1 PPRRACVR
9 RAVPVD
15 PHRAR
20 DAACAPDEMNLHIR
34 PLRTGDEPDL
44 RRVFR
49 GTIALGHPVS
59 HASGV
64 DAALRP
70 YERLCLEWYLGPG
83 REHASVL
90 HDDERVV
97 GYALVC
103 VDPEGFARWQRRAAA
118 RFTAQVAPRLVL
130 RRYPASIR
138 RFYRLR
144 LRDGWELWRHSDDR
158 VAGLPHAHFN
168 ATAPGGLPG
177 RLLADHVDGVVA
189 AAGFESWYGEMN
201 ARGGRR
207 VAALGRWGAEIV
219 SRRPNATLSWLT
231 GEPVDRLTVLRHV
244 VARRAAA

>member
-1 PPRRACVR
+1 
-9 RAVPVD
+9 
-15 PHRAR
+15 
-20 DAACAPDEMNLHIR
+20 MNLHIR

>member
-1 PPRRACVR
+1 MNASPDRMTLRLHQVR
-9 RAVPVD
+9 TA
-15 PHRAR
+15 
-20 DAACAPDEMNLHIR
+20 
-34 PLRTGDEPDL
+34 DEPEL

-49 GTIALGHPVS
+49 STIALGHPVA
-59 HASGV
+59 HDAAV

-83 REHASVL
+83 RGHVSVL
-90 HDDERVV
+90 RDDDRVV

-103 VDPEGFARWQRRAAA
+103 VDPEGFARWQQRAGA
-118 RFTAQVAPRLVL
+118 RFAAHVVPRLVL

-144 LRDGWELWRHSDDR
+144 LRDGWDLWRHSDDR
-158 VAGLPHAHFN
+158 VTGLPHAHFN

-189 AAGFESWYGEMN
+189 AAGFDAWYGEMN
-201 ARGGRR
+201 ARAGRR

-219 SRRPNATLSWLT
+219 ARRPNATLTWLT
-231 GEPVDRLTVLRHV
+231 GALVERLTVLRHV
-244 VARRAAA
+244 STRRAAA

>member
-1 PPRRACVR
+1 
-9 RAVPVD
+9 
-15 PHRAR
+15 
-20 DAACAPDEMNLHIR
+20 MNLHLR
-34 PLRTGDEPDL
+34 PLSTADEPEV

-49 GTIALGHPVS
+49 ETIALGHPVS
-59 HASGV
+59 LASGV
-64 DAALRP
+64 DSALLP
-70 YERLCLEWYLGPG
+70 YERLCLDWYLGPG
-83 REHASVL
+83 RGHASVL
-90 HDDERVV
+90 CDDDRVV

-103 VDPEGFARWQRRAAA
+103 VDPDGFSSWQRRAAT
-118 RFTAQVAPRLVL
+118 RFTTRVVPRLVL
-130 RRYPASIR
+130 RRYPAPLR

-144 LRDGWELWRHSDDR
+144 LRDGWELWRHSDDL

-177 RLLADHVDGVVA
+177 RLLADHVDDVVT
-189 AAGFESWYGEMN
+189 AAGFASWYGEMN

-231 GEPVDRLTVLRHV
+231 GAPVDRLTVLRHV

>member
-1 PPRRACVR
+1 MSLR
-9 RAVPVD
+9 
-15 PHRAR
+15 
-20 DAACAPDEMNLHIR
+20 IR
-34 PLRTGDEPDL
+34 PLRTADEPEL

-49 GTIALGHPVS
+49 STIALGHPVA
-59 HASGV
+59 HDAGV

-90 HDDERVV
+90 RDDDRVV

-103 VDPEGFARWQRRAAA
+103 VDPDGFARWQQRAGA
-118 RFTAQVAPRLVL
+118 RFAAHVVPRLVL

-144 LRDGWELWRHSDDR
+144 LRDGWDLWRHSDDR

-168 ATAPGGLPG
+168 ASTQGGLPG
-177 RLLADHVDGVVA
+177 RLLADHVDEVVA
-189 AAGFESWYGEMN
+189 AAGFDSWYGEMN
-201 ARGGRR
+201 ARAGRR

-219 SRRPNATLSWLT
+219 ARRPNATLTWLT
-231 GEPVDRLTVLRHV
+231 GALVERLTVLRHV
-244 VARRAAA
+244 SARRAAA